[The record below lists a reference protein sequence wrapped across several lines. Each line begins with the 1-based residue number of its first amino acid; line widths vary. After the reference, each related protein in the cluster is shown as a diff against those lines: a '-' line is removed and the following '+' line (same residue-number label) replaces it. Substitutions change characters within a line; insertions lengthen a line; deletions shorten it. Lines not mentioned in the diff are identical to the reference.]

1 MRRRDFITLLG
12 GGAAAWPMAARAQ
25 PGERMRRIGALLNT
39 QADDPESP
47 ARITAFAQALQELGW
62 TDGRNLR
69 IDYRFAGG
77 DADRIRRFAAELAA
91 LSPDVLLAEGA
102 STTSAFQLASGAI
115 PIVFV
120 LSTDPVGQG
129 LVASLA
135 RPGGNTTGFALWE
148 YGIGVKWL
156 ELLKEIAPNVTRA
169 AVIRDRTSTVQIG
182 QLGAMQGATPLTGL
196 ELIPINARD
205 TGEVER
211 GITAFSSAPN
221 GGLIVPSGAWAV
233 PYRDL
238 FIMLAARH
246 RLPAIYPFDYYVTGG
261 GLVSYGPDTTE
272 PFRSAARYID
282 RILKGGKPA
291 DLPVQ
296 YPTRYETV
304 LNMKTAKALGLTVP
318 PTLLLRADRV
328 IE

>member
-1 MRRRDFITLLG
+1 
-12 GGAAAWPMAARAQ
+12 
-25 PGERMRRIGALLNT
+25 
-39 QADDPESP
+39 
-47 ARITAFAQALQELGW
+47 LGW

-77 DADRIRRFAAELAA
+77 DADRIRRFASELAA

-102 STTSAFQLASGAI
+102 STTDAFQRATRTV

-135 RPGGNTTGFALWE
+135 RPGGNTTGFAAWE
-148 YGIGVKWL
+148 YGIAVKWL
-156 ELLKEIAPNVTRA
+156 ELLKEIAPHVTRA
-169 AVIRDRTSTVQIG
+169 AVIRDRTSTVQVG
-182 QLGAMQGATPLTGL
+182 QFGAMQGAIPLTGL
-196 ELIPINARD
+196 ELTPIGAGD
-205 TGEVER
+205 TAELER
-211 GITAFSSAPN
+211 GITAFAGVPN
-221 GGLIVPSGAWAV
+221 GGVIVPAGAWAV

-238 FIMLAARH
+238 FITIAARH
-246 RLPAIYPFDYYVTGG
+246 RLPAVYPFDYFVTSG
-261 GLVSYGPDTTE
+261 GLISYGPNTTE

-282 RILKGGKPA
+282 RILKGTKPA

-296 YPTRYETV
+296 YPTQYETV

-318 PTLLLRADRV
+318 PSILLRADEV